1 MLPLNQNPA
10 PREREDEQWSRDYE
24 RRIVEW
30 AVDRIRGHF
39 RDVTWQAFRRTAI
52 DGQPARQVAAELGLS
67 VGAVYLAKARVLK
80 RLQQCVARID
90 DHPSWYTN

>member
-1 MLPLNQNPA
+1 M
-10 PREREDEQWSRDYE
+10 
-24 RRIVEW
+24 
-30 AVDRIRGHF
+30 
-39 RDVTWQAFRRTAI
+39 TWRAFRRTAI
-52 DGQPARQVAAELGLS
+52 DGLPARRVAAELGLS